1 MVDNVTRISAD
12 FLTSLPEQSSDVYG
26 VFLARAAIYCVVWPV
41 IIIVGVFG
49 NVLSMIVIWRTKDF
63 TTTAKFLTSLAVA
76 DTLTLIVK
84 GVQVVFTL
92 GDIFWPIQY
101 LTWKLS
107 VNSIFNLSLLPDRIS
122 KGITVAMVCDRV
134 VGITVPLRYKLIC
147 LPRRISTIIAMVY
160 IVIAVT
166 SLPHIV
172 DFFAYHFISVENRT
186 IHTDMGEEYVTN
198 VVSHSTVKRL
208 HFIINILVFDCM
220 PIIVVFLCNII
231 IIISLRNRDVLAS
244 TTNEVQLQR
253 KLQGEADHEV
263 TVDNKRI
270 VSGPGESDLYICY
283 VPIFPR
289 DTTAGRD
296 DSQAG
301 VGHPHDALPHQ
312 LLHQLHRLCRHEQEI
327 QGGLCSDSMSLP
339 TTQRYPGPSEV
350 LKLVWTEINT
360 PQFFKIIFL
369 LNPRPTAVKV

>member
-12 FLTSLPEQSSDVYG
+12 FLTSLPGQSSDVYG
-26 VFLARAAIYCVVWPV
+26 VLLARAAIYCVVWPV

-107 VNSIFNLSLLPDRIS
+107 INSIFNLSLLPDRIS

-147 LPRRISTIIAMVY
+147 LPRRISTIITMVY
-160 IVIAVT
+160 VVIAVT

-253 KLQGEADHEV
+253 KLQEKQITKLLLTISVLFLVLASPTFIYV
-263 TVDNKRI
+263 TFMYFLG
-270 VSGPGESDLYICY
+270 VSPPD
-283 VPIFPR
+283 V
-289 DTTAGRD
+289 TTAKLVSDILMTLSLTNCSINFIVYAVMNRKYREGYV
-296 DSQAG
+296 AI
-301 VGHPHDALPHQ
+301 
-312 LLHQLHRLCRHEQEI
+312 LCRCRQHNDI
-327 QGGLCSDSMSLP
+327 QDP
-339 TTQRYPGPSEV
+339 RRY
-350 LKLVWTEINT
+350 
-360 PQFFKIIFL
+360 
-369 LNPRPTAVKV
+369 